1 MIRNLRVAV
10 LAIIWLLLFSCNESP
25 SIDFHSYQELSG
37 YSFIRDGWF
46 PEILKGDAYSIK
58 ETYDVNNKHVFGKFE
73 FSDRT
78 KYDSIICTYSKVERD
93 TLLALIDKIDKPLY
107 PEWFIT
113 KSDLAKGNC
122 TSVKHM
128 DFYII
133 IEKETNRIY
142 YIR

>member
-1 MIRNLRVAV
+1 MKSNSGIAI
-10 LAIIWLLLFSCNESP
+10 LAITWLLLFSCNESP

-37 YSFIRDGWF
+37 YSFIQNGWF

-78 KYDSIICTYSKVERD
+78 KYDSIICTYSIVERD
-93 TLLALIDKIDKPLY
+93 TLLAKIDEIDKPLY

-113 KSDLAKGNC
+113 KSDLDKGNY

-128 DFYII
+128 DLYLI
-133 IEKETNRIY
+133 IEKGINRIY
-142 YIR
+142 FIR